1 MNRWKSIWENK
12 TEVHS
17 QNILN
22 SLIKSDG
29 FDSVYAQYT
38 NQEWESICNKIV
50 AHSKFDINSK
60 TIEIGCGSGAIIYCI
75 SMFNGGGGGR
85 GGFYGID
92 YSRSLIEIAKKT
104 MPEFVWSVE
113 ESYNLSYPDD
123 FFDNVLI
130 HSVLQYMPNHNYLEK
145 TLEEARRVCKNGG
158 TIIIADI
165 YDEKKFDD
173 YLTLRS
179 RAKGLS
185 VSEYLKENSGYEHM
199 FLSFEYVRN
208 FFKNSVSVQKID
220 LNCDQSS
227 HINSQYNFSVKVIK

>member
-75 SMFNGGGGGR
+75 SMFNGGGGGGRWSGACAPPSPRPRPAGGRKLSGTR
-85 GGFYGID
+85 GP
-92 YSRSLIEIAKKT
+92 A
-104 MPEFVWSVE
+104 VW
-113 ESYNLSYPDD
+113 
-123 FFDNVLI
+123 
-130 HSVLQYMPNHNYLEK
+130 H
-145 TLEEARRVCKNGG
+145 
-158 TIIIADI
+158 
-165 YDEKKFDD
+165 
-173 YLTLRS
+173 
-179 RAKGLS
+179 
-185 VSEYLKENSGYEHM
+185 
-199 FLSFEYVRN
+199 
-208 FFKNSVSVQKID
+208 
-220 LNCDQSS
+220 
-227 HINSQYNFSVKVIK
+227 